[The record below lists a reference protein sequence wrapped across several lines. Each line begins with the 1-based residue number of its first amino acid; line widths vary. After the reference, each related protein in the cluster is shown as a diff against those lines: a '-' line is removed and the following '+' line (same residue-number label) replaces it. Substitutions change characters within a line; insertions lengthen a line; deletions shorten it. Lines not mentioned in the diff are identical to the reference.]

1 MKRYI
6 KGIVMFALTVSVGLF
21 LMVRVA
27 SAAPDMNPG
36 QWEIT
41 TTMEM
46 VGVPM
51 KMPSITTK
59 QCLTKDDLVPKQPS
73 RPGVKQPCEV
83 KNTKVEGNTVSWDMV
98 CSDQNQTSGH
108 GEVTYHGD
116 TFEGTIQ
123 MNSTLSGKQKMQMIL
138 HMKGKRIGACE

>member
-1 MKRYI
+1 MKQYI
-6 KGIVMFALTVSVGLF
+6 KGVLAVALAVFAGLF
-21 LMVRVA
+21 LMVETA
-27 SAAPDMNPG
+27 NAAPDMNPG

-83 KNTKVEGNTVSWDMV
+83 KNTKVDGNTVSWDMA
-98 CSDQNQTSGH
+98 CTDQNHTSGH
-108 GEVTYHGD
+108 GEVTYAGD
-116 TFEGTIQ
+116 TFVGTIR
-123 MNSTLSGKQKMQMIL
+123 MESTLGGKQKMRMIL